1 MSPADFDKGTFEQ
14 LRIVSDA
21 LAAPVTCCS
30 QDLKYVWVS
39 QAYADWLGRRVDEIA
54 GRPIAD
60 VIGTDALNAIRP
72 YIDRVLR
79 GERVEYQ
86 EEIDFSGP
94 GRRWIRAIYIP
105 TFDGRRTPGGW
116 MAVIRDV
123 TLQRDAER
131 LARESEISKQL
142 LAAIVSS
149 AEDAI
154 VSKDLNSIITSWNEG
169 AEQTFGYSAS
179 EVVGQ
184 SMRVIIPDDR
194 QSEEDRILSRIRHGE
209 RVHHFETIRRRKDGR
224 LIPVSLGVSPIR
236 LASGEII
243 GASHVARDIS
253 EQKRAAERAAFLA
266 EVGSVL
272 AGSLDYETT
281 LKTIANLA
289 VPYVA
294 DWSAVDI
301 ARGGGVI
308 ERLAVAHVDPS
319 KIALAQMIRDRY
331 EDSQSPHSVRFVI
344 QHGAPTLISEISDAM
359 IVAAAGGDEERI
371 RLVRSLGL
379 VSYMCVPLTIHG
391 RTTGALTFATSE
403 SRRVYH
409 ESDLAFA
416 KDIAH
421 RAALAVENARAYDE
435 ARRADRLKDEFLAT
449 LSHELRTPLNA
460 ILGYSRMM
468 RSGLVASERQPK
480 AIATIERNAFALTQI
495 VEDVLDVSRIVSGK
509 VRLDVQAVDLPQ
521 VVEHAVESVMPAAN
535 AKRLR
540 VMTTLDPRAMPVSG
554 DPGRLQQVV
563 WNLLS
568 NAVKFTPRGG
578 QVQVRVERVNSHVEI
593 AVSDNGVGIPPE
605 FLPYLFE
612 RFRQADAGTT
622 RERGGL
628 GLGLAIARHLVEMHG
643 GTIQAASGGPGSG
656 ATFTVR
662 LPLMIVH
669 ATTVVE
675 RRIHPSGPPSEPTA
689 PIPDL
694 SGICILAVDDDRDAL
709 NMVADILEVAGARVI
724 GVDSAADALSTLKT
738 VTPDVI
744 IADVGMP
751 HMDGFAFVGEVR
763 QSTDEALRHVPIAA
777 LTAYARS
784 EDRARALRS
793 GFQIHLAKPIDPAEL
808 MAAVASL
815 AKRTR

>member
-1 MSPADFDKGTFEQ
+1 
-14 LRIVSDA
+14 
-21 LAAPVTCCS
+21 
-30 QDLKYVWVS
+30 
-39 QAYADWLGRRVDEIA
+39 
-54 GRPIAD
+54 
-60 VIGTDALNAIRP
+60 
-72 YIDRVLR
+72 
-79 GERVEYQ
+79 
-86 EEIDFSGP
+86 
-94 GRRWIRAIYIP
+94 
-105 TFDGRRTPGGW
+105 
-116 MAVIRDV
+116 
-123 TLQRDAER
+123 
-131 LARESEISKQL
+131 
-142 LAAIVSS
+142 
-149 AEDAI
+149 
-154 VSKDLNSIITSWNEG
+154 
-169 AEQTFGYSAS
+169 
-179 EVVGQ
+179 
-184 SMRVIIPDDR
+184 
-194 QSEEDRILSRIRHGE
+194 
-209 RVHHFETIRRRKDGR
+209 
-224 LIPVSLGVSPIR
+224 
-236 LASGEII
+236 
-243 GASHVARDIS
+243 
-253 EQKRAAERAAFLA
+253 
-266 EVGSVL
+266 
-272 AGSLDYETT
+272 
-281 LKTIANLA
+281 
-289 VPYVA
+289 
-294 DWSAVDI
+294 
-301 ARGGGVI
+301 
-308 ERLAVAHVDPS
+308 
-319 KIALAQMIRDRY
+319 MIRDRY
-331 EDSQSPHSVRFVI
+331 EDSESPHSVPFVI
-344 QHGAPTLISEISDAM
+344 QHGAPTLISEISDEM

-379 VSYMCVPLTIHG
+379 VSYMCVPLTVHG

-403 SRRVYH
+403 SRRVYR

-480 AIATIERNAFALTQI
+480 AIQTIERNAFALTQI

-540 VMTTLDPRAMPVSG
+540 VRTTLDPRAMPVSG

-593 AVSDNGVGIPPE
+593 VVSDNGAGIPPE

-612 RFRQADAGTT
+612 RFRQADAGTS

-643 GTIQAASGGPGSG
+643 GTIHAASGGPHTG

-662 LPLMIVH
+662 LPVMIVH
-669 ATTVVE
+669 PTAVVE

-694 SGICILAVDDDRDAL
+694 SGIRILAVDDDRDAL
-709 NMVADILEVAGARVI
+709 NMVAEILEVAGAQVI
-724 GVDSAADALSTLKT
+724 GVDSAADALSALKT

-751 HMDGFAFVGEVR
+751 QMDGFAFVAEVR
-763 QSTDEALRHVPIAA
+763 QSAHEALRDIPIAA